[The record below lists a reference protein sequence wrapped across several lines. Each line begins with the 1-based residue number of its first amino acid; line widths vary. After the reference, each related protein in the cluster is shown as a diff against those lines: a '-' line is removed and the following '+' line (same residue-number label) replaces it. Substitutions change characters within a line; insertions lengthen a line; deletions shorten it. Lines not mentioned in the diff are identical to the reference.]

1 MKKIK
6 RGLTLLLVLV
16 LSLTSMDFQMS
27 TSIVNAETT
36 SSKFKT
42 IYVGDYHTA
51 AITKSGDLY
60 TWGWNQEGQLGN
72 GSTKANYTPTKI
84 MSNVKKASVSEYS
97 SAAITKKG
105 ELYVWGSNVDGSLAG
120 GTDKYILKPRKIMD
134 NVVDVS
140 LGRDSSACLTKNG
153 DLYTWGNNYDHSLGD
168 NETFRTKPKKIMK
181 DVVQINSAWLAVI
194 ALKKT
199 GDLYVWGGN
208 FFSSKPKKIMSNV
221 VSAACRDNSVCAIK
235 KNGSLY
241 YKMYNSKKAKKAN
254 RTLLF
259 YTDYGPQTTVTG
271 SKKKGPNLRRSR
283 PERGARRGSG
293 TETPYPPIFGRQA
306 FFPRERLRMSRKI
319 ATFAANKPYLHYGIR
334 RNRLQNTARDEG
346 NVGTR

>member
-97 SAAITKKG
+97 SAAI
-105 ELYVWGSNVDGSLAG
+105 
-120 GTDKYILKPRKIMD
+120 
-134 NVVDVS
+134 
-140 LGRDSSACLTKNG
+140 C
-153 DLYTWGNNYDHSLGD
+153 
-168 NETFRTKPKKIMK
+168 
-181 DVVQINSAWLAVI
+181 AVLPLI
-194 ALKKT
+194 PLSI
-199 GDLYVWGGN
+199 
-208 FFSSKPKKIMSNV
+208 SSKIGW
-221 VSAACRDNSVCAIK
+221 R
-235 KNGSLY
+235 
-241 YKMYNSKKAKKAN
+241 
-254 RTLLF
+254 
-259 YTDYGPQTTVTG
+259 
-271 SKKKGPNLRRSR
+271 
-283 PERGARRGSG
+283 
-293 TETPYPPIFGRQA
+293 
-306 FFPRERLRMSRKI
+306 
-319 ATFAANKPYLHYGIR
+319 H
-334 RNRLQNTARDEG
+334 
-346 NVGTR
+346 

>member
-1 MKKIK
+1 
-6 RGLTLLLVLV
+6 
-16 LSLTSMDFQMS
+16 
-27 TSIVNAETT
+27 
-36 SSKFKT
+36 
-42 IYVGDYHTA
+42 
-51 AITKSGDLY
+51 
-60 TWGWNQEGQLGN
+60 
-72 GSTKANYTPTKI
+72 

-241 YKMYNSKKAKKAN
+241 YKMYNSKKAKKIMSKVSSVYCAKYN
-254 RTLLF
+254 NGNIAVITQNGDLYLSCPDN
-259 YTDYGPQTTVTG
+259 TYGQLGDGTKYDDSTYDFNEVNLKKIMSDVISADLSGNTSGAITRKGKIYLWGLCKIHMGKKDKYGTQTIY
-271 SKKKGPNLRRSR
+271 
-283 PERGARRGSG
+283 G
-293 TETPYPPIFGRQA
+293 TEVLKPK
-306 FFPRERLRMSRKI
+306 EVKRK
-319 ATFAANKPYLHYGIR
+319 KSK
-334 RNRLQNTARDEG
+334 
-346 NVGTR
+346 